1 MGELPVSMTSGVQEL
16 PDVKRAAE
24 AVAKPAS
31 ALIAELLPLVQ
42 QAAEVRRAA
51 TPEALLFNYILV
63 NGAPK
68 ERNLPSLMRLFK
80 GAVEL
85 NHCELPI
92 QLKSFCHDRDLLH
105 LACGQSLSCVGFR
118 ALGARTYTGVDESV
132 SLVRKKFRSRA
143 SKETIDLGLSLSDVT
158 RLMPGIT
165 FLKSDR
171 ISLADAFDGVVLQ
184 GAHKFVDL
192 ERTFA
197 QLHRALRPRGQIWF
211 SHDNF
216 YAWGGH
222 QGDPKS
228 PSRYDPQ
235 DKGQKAFVDWGHV
248 NFDPPEG
255 HRFRTS
261 LSRLRIVDLRRI
273 VDTYFEVEQW
283 KEVPDRSS
291 IPPRLTPAVR
301 KKLKGYTDQ
310 DLLTKQV
317 ICRATKRL

>member
-1 MGELPVSMTSGVQEL
+1 MTSVVQDL
-16 PDVKRAAE
+16 PDRKQAADGARETSALATELTE
-24 AVAKPAS
+24 AVRT
-31 ALIAELLPLVQ
+31 AL
-42 QAAEVRRAA
+42 EVRRAG
-51 TPEALLFNYILV
+51 TPEALLFNYVLT

-68 ERNLPSLMRLFK
+68 ERHLPSLMRLFR
-80 GAVEL
+80 GAVQL
-85 NHCELPI
+85 DHCELPR

-105 LACGQSLSCVGFR
+105 LSCGQSLSGVVFR
-118 ALGARTYTGVDESV
+118 ALGARTYTGVDENI
-132 SLVRKKFRSRA
+132 SLVRKKFRSRV
-143 SKETIDLGLSLSDVT
+143 SKEIVDVGLSLSDVT
-158 RLMPGIT
+158 RLVPGTT

-184 GAHKFVDL
+184 GAQRILDL
-192 ERTFA
+192 EATFA

-216 YAWGGH
+216 YAWSGH

-228 PSRYDPQ
+228 PSQYDP
-235 DKGQKAFVDWGHV
+235 DNETHRAFVDWGHV
-248 NFDPPEG
+248 NFTPPEG

-261 LSRLRIVDLRRI
+261 LNRTRIIDLRRI
-273 VDTYFEVEQW
+273 VDIYFEVEQW

-291 IPPRLTPAVR
+291 ILPRLTPEIR

-317 ICRATKRL
+317 ICRATKRT

>member
-1 MGELPVSMTSGVQEL
+1 MEL
-16 PDVKRAAE
+16 D
-24 AVAKPAS
+24 
-31 ALIAELLPLVQ
+31 
-42 QAAEVRRAA
+42 
-51 TPEALLFNYILV
+51 
-63 NGAPK
+63 
-68 ERNLPSLMRLFK
+68 
-80 GAVEL
+80 
-85 NHCELPI
+85 HCELPL

-105 LACGQSLSCVGFR
+105 LSCGQSLNCVVFR
-118 ALGARTYTGVDESV
+118 ALGARTYTGVDESL
-132 SLVRKKFRSRA
+132 SLLRKKFRSRA
-143 SKETIDLGLSLSDVT
+143 SKGTVDLGLSLSDVT

-171 ISLADAFDGVVLQ
+171 ISLTDAFDGVVVQ
-184 GAHKFVDL
+184 GAHRILDL

-216 YAWGGH
+216 YAWAGH

-228 PSRYDPQ
+228 PGHYDPQ
-235 DKGQKAFVDWGHV
+235 DETHRAFVDWGHI
-248 NFDPPEG
+248 NFAAPEG

-261 LSRLRIVDLRRI
+261 LNRTRISDLRRI

-291 IPPRLTPAVR
+291 IPPRLTPAIR

-317 ICRATKRL
+317 ICRATKRM

>member
-1 MGELPVSMTSGVQEL
+1 MTSGVTEL
-16 PDVKRAAE
+16 PDAKQAAE
-24 AVAKPAS
+24 APAKPAS

-42 QAAEVRRAA
+42 QATEVRSAA

-68 ERNLPSLMRLFK
+68 ERNLPSLMRLFR

-85 NHCELPI
+85 DHCELPM

-105 LACGQSLSCVGFR
+105 LSCGQSLNCVGFR
-118 ALGARTYTGVDESV
+118 ALGARTYTGVDESL
-132 SLVRKKFRSRA
+132 SLIRKKFRSRA
-143 SKETIDLGLSLSDVT
+143 SKETVDLGLSLSDVT

-171 ISLADAFDGVVLQ
+171 ISLADSFDGVVLQ
-184 GAHKFVDL
+184 GAHKIVDL

-222 QGDPKS
+222 QGNPKS

-235 DKGQKAFVDWGHV
+235 DKAQNPFVDWGHV
-248 NFDPPEG
+248 SFDPPEG

-291 IPPRLTPAVR
+291 IPPRLTPAIR
-301 KKLKGYTDQ
+301 KNLKGYTDR

-317 ICRATKRL
+317 ICRATKRM

>member
-1 MGELPVSMTSGVQEL
+1 MTSGAQ
-16 PDVKRAAE
+16 DVPNEKQ
-24 AVAKPAS
+24 AVDAGQTTA
-31 ALIAELLPLVQ
+31 ALIAELSPLVQ
-42 QAAEVRRAA
+42 KASEVRRAA
-51 TPEALLFNYILV
+51 TPEALLFNYVLT

-68 ERNLPSLMRLFK
+68 ERNLPSLIRLFR
-80 GAVEL
+80 GAVAL
-85 NHCELPI
+85 DHCELPL
-92 QLKSFCHDRDLLH
+92 QLKSFSHDRDLLH
-105 LACGQSLSCVGFR
+105 LACGQSLNCIVFR
-118 ALGARTYTGVDESV
+118 AMGARTYTGVDESI
-132 SLVRKKFRSRA
+132 SLVRKKFRSRS
-143 SKETIDLGLSLSDVT
+143 SKETVDLGLSLSDVT

-184 GAHKFVDL
+184 GAHRILDL

-216 YAWGGH
+216 YAWAGH
-222 QGDPKS
+222 QGEPKS
-228 PSRYDPQ
+228 PNQYNPADEAH
-235 DKGQKAFVDWGHV
+235 KAFVDWGHV
-248 NFDPPEG
+248 NFAPPEG

-261 LSRLRIVDLRRI
+261 LNRTRIIDLRRI

-283 KEVPDRSS
+283 KEVPDRDS
-291 IPPRLTPAVR
+291 IASRLTPEIR

-317 ICRATKRL
+317 ICRATKRI

>member
-1 MGELPVSMTSGVQEL
+1 MTSGVQEL
-16 PDVKRAAE
+16 ADAKQAAE
-24 AVAKPAS
+24 APAKQAS

-51 TPEALLFNYILV
+51 TPEALLFNYVLV

-85 NHCELPI
+85 GHFELPL

-105 LACGQSLSCVGFR
+105 LACGQSLNGVVFR
-118 ALGARTYTGVDESV
+118 ALGARTYTGVDENV
-132 SLVRKKFRSRA
+132 SLIRKKFRSRA
-143 SKETIDLGLSLSDVT
+143 SKETVDLGLSLSDVT

-184 GAHKFVDL
+184 GAHRIVDL

-235 DKGQKAFVDWGHV
+235 DKAQKAFVDWGHV
-248 NFDPPEG
+248 NFAPPED
-255 HRFRTS
+255 HRLRTS
-261 LSRLRIVDLRRI
+261 ISRLRIADLRRI

-291 IPPRLTPAVR
+291 IPPRLTPAIR

-317 ICRATKRL
+317 ICRATKRG

>member
-1 MGELPVSMTSGVQEL
+1 MTSAVDEL
-16 PDVKRAAE
+16 PDANQVAE
-24 AVAKPAS
+24 APAKPAS
-31 ALIAELLPLVQ
+31 ALISELLPLIQ
-42 QAAEVRRAA
+42 QASEVRRAA

-68 ERNLPSLMRLFK
+68 ERNLPSLMRLFR
-80 GAVEL
+80 GVVEL
-85 NHCELPI
+85 EHCELPL

-105 LACGQSLSCVGFR
+105 LSCGQSLSCVGFR

-143 SKETIDLGLSLSDVT
+143 SKETVDLGLSLSDVT

-165 FLKSDR
+165 FLKSDQ
-171 ISLADAFDGVVLQ
+171 INLSDAFDGVVVQ
-184 GAHKFVDL
+184 GTHKIMDL
-192 ERTFA
+192 EMTFA
-197 QLHRALRPRGQIWF
+197 QVHRALRPRGQIWF

-216 YAWGGH
+216 YAWAGH

-235 DKGQKAFVDWGHV
+235 DKAQKAFVDWGHV

-261 LSRLRIVDLRRI
+261 LNRLRIVDLRRI

-301 KKLKGYTDQ
+301 RKLKGYTNQ

-317 ICRATKRL
+317 ICRATKRM

>member
-1 MGELPVSMTSGVQEL
+1 MWGLPVSMTSDVQEL
-16 PDVKRAAE
+16 AGTEQVAE
-24 AVAKPAS
+24 APAKPAS

-42 QAAEVRRAA
+42 QASEVRRAA
-51 TPEALLFNYILV
+51 TPEALLFNYVLV

-68 ERNLPSLMRLFK
+68 DRNLPSLMRLFR
-80 GAVEL
+80 GAVDL
-85 NHCELPI
+85 GHFELPL

-105 LACGQSLSCVGFR
+105 LSCGQSLNCVVFR
-118 ALGARTYTGVDESV
+118 ALGARTYTGVDENV
-132 SLVRKKFRSRA
+132 SLIRKKFRSRA
-143 SKETIDLGLSLSDVT
+143 TKETIDLGLSLSDVT

-171 ISLADAFDGVVLQ
+171 ISLTDAFDGVVLQ
-184 GAHKFVDL
+184 GTHKIMDL
-192 ERTFA
+192 EATFA

-228 PSRYDPQ
+228 PSRYDPKDNAQ
-235 DKGQKAFVDWGHV
+235 RAFVDWGHV
-248 NFDPPEG
+248 KFEPPEG
-255 HRFRTS
+255 HRFLTS
-261 LSRLRIVDLRRI
+261 LNRLRIVDLRRI

-301 KKLKGYTDQ
+301 RKLKGYTDQ

>member
-1 MGELPVSMTSGVQEL
+1 MWGLPVSMTSDVQEL
-16 PDVKRAAE
+16 PDSKLAAE
-24 AVAKPAS
+24 APTKPAF
-31 ALIAELLPLVQ
+31 APIAELLPLVQ
-42 QAAEVRRAA
+42 QASEVRRAA
-51 TPEALLFNYILV
+51 TPEALLFNYVLV

-68 ERNLPSLMRLFK
+68 ERNLLSLMRLFR
-80 GAVEL
+80 GAVDL
-85 NHCELPI
+85 GHTELPLH
-92 QLKSFCHDRDLLH
+92 LKSFCHDRDLLH
-105 LACGQSLSCVGFR
+105 LYCGQSLNGVAFR
-118 ALGARTYTGVDESV
+118 ALGARTYTGVDENV
-132 SLVRKKFRSRA
+132 SLIRKKFRSRVR
-143 SKETIDLGLSLSDVT
+143 KETVDLGLSLSDVT

-165 FLKSDR
+165 FLKSDK
-171 ISLADAFDGVVLQ
+171 IGLSDAFDGVVLQ
-184 GAHKFVDL
+184 GAHRILDP
-192 ERTFA
+192 EATFA
-197 QLHRALRPRGQIWF
+197 QLHRALRPRGQIWL

-235 DKGQKAFVDWGHV
+235 DSAQKAFVDWGHV
-248 NFDPPEG
+248 MFDPPEG

-261 LSRLRIVDLRRI
+261 LNRLRIVDLRRI

-301 KKLKGYTDQ
+301 RKLKGFTDQ

-317 ICRATKRL
+317 ICRATKRR

>member
-1 MGELPVSMTSGVQEL
+1 MTSGVQDI
-16 PDVKRAAE
+16 PNPNQPADAGQT
-24 AVAKPAS
+24 AS
-31 ALIAELLPLVQ
+31 AMIAELLPLVQ
-42 QAAEVRRAA
+42 KASEVRRATTA
-51 TPEALLFNYILV
+51 EALLFNYV
-63 NGAPK
+63 VANGAPK
-68 ERNLPSLMRLFK
+68 ERNLPSFIRLFR
-80 GAVEL
+80 GAVAL
-85 NHCELPI
+85 DHCELPL

-105 LACGQSLSCVGFR
+105 LSCGQSLNCVVFR
-118 ALGARTYTGVDESV
+118 ALGARTYTGVDESI
-132 SLVRKKFRSRA
+132 SLVRKKFRSRS
-143 SKETIDLGLSLSDVT
+143 SKETVDLGLSLSDVT

-184 GAHKFVDL
+184 GAHRILDL

-222 QGDPKS
+222 QGDPKN
-228 PSRYDPQ
+228 PSQYDPS
-235 DKGQKAFVDWGHV
+235 DEAQKAFVDWGHV
-248 NFDPPEG
+248 NFAPPEG

-261 LSRLRIVDLRRI
+261 LNRMRIIDLRRI

-291 IPPRLTPAVR
+291 IPPRLTPEIR
-301 KKLKGYTDQ
+301 KKLKGYTEQ

-317 ICRATKRL
+317 ICRATKRM